1 MATEI
6 ERFIN
11 GALAAGKG
19 GRGAS
24 VFHPATGEESGRVPL
39 ANMRWLV
46 SRPSTPLSGLRS
58 R

>member
-1 MATEI
+1 MATDI
-6 ERFIN
+6 KRFIN

-24 VFHPATGEESGRVPL
+24 VFHPDTGEESGRVSL
-39 ANMRWLV
+39 ANVGCLV
-46 SRPSTPLSGLRS
+46 SHPSTPLSGLRS